1 MSDFETLRIAAVVLL
16 GLATSAAM
24 VLSALLERSGHIR
37 LKHWTENAGG
47 RLRDLYS
54 RRRRFEAFR
63 FLIATAARFLP
74 VLFVLVA
81 WDPSDRRPWATA
93 VGLAALIL
101 ILELLSRHLVRR
113 HAERAL
119 LLLTPLY
126 RCLHVLTWP
135 FLVVLAPLVG
145 GRRDDEGAGAQDD
158 EEDDEASDGEIEAF
172 IDVGRR
178 EGILEPE
185 EEALVRSV
193 VDFGDTQVR
202 SIMTPRVEIQSAPVD
217 ADAEELAERF
227 FASKNSRLPI
237 YRDSIDHVEGVLHIR
252 DLFEAV
258 QGGAEINVLDLAQKP
273 HYVPENKALPDLLTE
288 LQLLR
293 QQMAIVVDEYGGVA
307 GLVTIEDLVE
317 EIVGEI
323 QDEHEDEMTAE
334 SLTGGGW
341 LLAGR
346 THLEDFEEL
355 AGVDV
360 DADDLPY
367 ETLSGLNGGELGH
380 VPKVG
385 ESLEWR
391 DLEMRVEE
399 ADDRRVTRVCVKP
412 MPGAGAD
419 LAPAP

>member
-1 MSDFETLRIAAVVLL
+1 MIPLDGPQLALLVLL
-16 GLATSAAM
+16 GIATSVAM

-37 LKHWTENAGG
+37 LKHWSENAGA
-47 RLRDLYS
+47 RLKELYS

-63 FLIATAARFLP
+63 FVLATAARFLP
-74 VLFVLVA
+74 VLFVIAA
-81 WDPSDRRPWATA
+81 WGVQESRPWVIALVIA
-93 VGLAALIL
+93 GLIL
-101 ILELLSRHLVRR
+101 ALELWSRHLVRR

-119 LLLTPLY
+119 LLLTIVY
-126 RCLHVLTWP
+126 RGLFLLTWP
-135 FLVVLAPLVG
+135 FLVLLAPVVG
-145 GRRDDEGAGAQDD
+145 GRRDEANGQNGDD

-185 EEALVRSV
+185 EEVLVRSV

-202 SIMTPRVEIQSAPVD
+202 SIMTPRVEIQSAP
-217 ADAEELAERF
+217 ADVGAEELAERF
-227 FASKNSRLPI
+227 FSSKNSRLPI

-258 QGGAEINVLDLAQKP
+258 QNGTDNFDVLKLAQKP

-288 LQLLR
+288 LQKLR

-323 QDEHEDEMTAE
+323 HDEHEDEMAAE

-355 AGVDV
+355 AGIDL

-367 ETLSGLNGGELGH
+367 ETLSGLICGELGH

-385 ESLEWR
+385 ECLEWR
-391 DLEMRVEE
+391 DLKMWVEE
-399 ADDRRVTRVCVKP
+399 ADERRVMRVSVKP
-412 MPGAGAD
+412 TPAD
-419 LAPAP
+419 SGPTAAT